1 MNFVFMCF
9 GDILKVYGYPLRIQ
23 MRIGKY
29 YSQFSRLYKKVN
41 AHCHELQICNNSVTI
56 MNITSVKIYP
66 FDADISQ
73 GSLRAC
79 ADVVLDDSVLIKGFR
94 ILASKSGGLFIGM
107 PSKKG
112 KNGKYYDQVEF
123 KTDALKSLLR
133 NQILDAYKEFS
144 L

>member
-1 MNFVFMCF
+1 MNV
-9 GDILKVYGYPLRIQ
+9 
-23 MRIGKY
+23 
-29 YSQFSRLYKKVN
+29 
-41 AHCHELQICNNSVTI
+41 
-56 MNITSVKIYP
+56 TSVKIYP
-66 FDADISQ
+66 FDAGISQ
-73 GSLRAC
+73 GSLRAY

-94 ILASKSGGLFIGM
+94 ILALKSGGLFIGM

-123 KTDALKSLLR
+123 KTAALKSLLR